1 MTIIINEE
9 LQSYIDPLTANEYAV
24 LERSLLTEG
33 CRDALVLWQ
42 GILID
47 GHHRH
52 AICSKHKIAF
62 STLENSSF
70 ESVDDVKLWMIDNH
84 LARRSVSDF
93 QRGELALR
101 KKDIVAA
108 RLAKQPADAVQ
119 PHSQLHPESDL
130 SAQQSSGNTREDA
143 ANLARVSSNT
153 LGQIEKIQ
161 KAATPELV
169 AAVRSGTIS
178 INAAATVASLPE
190 AQQVALV
197 AGGRKQL
204 QQAAREVR
212 EQRAAPKAVP
222 LPDAAGEAEQFLAE
236 IKALQQVN
244 AALVLENAALE
255 ARIAALIASD

>member
-9 LQSYIDPLTANEYAV
+9 LQSYIDPLTASEYAV
-24 LERSLLTEG
+24 LERSLQTEG
-33 CRDALVLWQ
+33 CRDALVLWR
-42 GILID
+42 GVLID

-52 AICSKHKIAF
+52 AICSKHQIAF
-62 STLENSSF
+62 STLENTSF
-70 ESVDDVKLWMIDNH
+70 ESLDDVKLWMIDNH

-108 RLAKQPADAVQ
+108 RLARHSAAAVPSQP
-119 PHSQLHPESDL
+119 PL
-130 SAQQSSGNTREDA
+130 SSPPLSGNSREDA
-143 ANLARVSSNT
+143 AKLARLSSNT
-153 LGQIEKIQ
+153 IGQIEKIQ

-190 AQQVALV
+190 EQQVALV
-197 AGGRKQL
+197 AAGKKQL

-212 EQRAAPKAVP
+212 AQKAAPKAVQP
-222 LPDAAGEAEQFLAE
+222 AAADVDQLHAE
-236 IKALQQVN
+236 IHALQQKN
-244 AALVLENAALE
+244 AALVADNAALE
-255 ARIAALIASD
+255 TRIAALIAAA